1 MQEWVKDKTLSGLY
15 KRIRDTG
22 DVWVV
27 KARQKGGNPISCT
40 IGKTSL
46 FTAQQARQKAKVI
59 LALLAEGVN
68 PNQLH
73 QQKKQVEKAR
83 ALTLGKAIEQYSKI
97 ASWKS
102 KTRSDAISTLN
113 RRFGDWLQRP
123 LASITKEECQAR
135 FIKIKEDVRV
145 LKVRRDAKRKK
156 QGLRIKEY
164 VNEVGL
170 GEAQR
175 AFRYLG
181 AIFSSY
187 SQDDAGDEK
196 LLPKGNPCLILKA
209 KKLRKVLVAK
219 ERFLDS
225 SERNA
230 LCEVLTD
237 SMHGQY
243 QGSLKDDDVDLVWLL
258 IHTGLRL
265 DEALSMR
272 WSDVNFK
279 KEIFTA
285 LNTKN
290 GSNHSLP
297 MTNAIKAM
305 LSRRAELSPIGIYV
319 FPSPLD
325 ASKPSTASRTFQRLS
340 ESIGFEFTAHDL
352 RRTVATVANELGY
365 DINAIGAVLNHA
377 KKGVTAGYVQNT
389 HLRLKRILDDIQN
402 GLFEEPYDLVLD
414 K

>member
-1 MQEWVKDKTLSGLY
+1 MQEWVKDKVLSGLY
-15 KRIRDTG
+15 KRIRDNG

-27 KARQKGGNPISCT
+27 KARKKGGNPISCT

-46 FTAQQARQKAKVI
+46 FTAQQARQKAKSI
-59 LALLAEGVN
+59 LAMLAEGVN

-83 ALTLGKAIEQYSKI
+83 ALTLGNAIVQYSKI
-97 ASWKS
+97 ASWKA
-102 KTRSDAISTLN
+102 KTRQDALATLK
-113 RRFGDWLQRP
+113 RRFGDWYPRP

-135 FIKIKEDVRV
+135 FIKIKDDVRS
-145 LKVRRDAKRKK
+145 LKTKRDAVRSK
-156 QGLRIKEY
+156 QGLRIKQY
-164 VNEVGL
+164 ANEIGL

-187 SQDDAGDEK
+187 VQDDAGDEK

-209 KKLRKVLVAK
+209 KKLRRALIPK

-230 LCEVLTD
+230 LYEALVV
-237 SMHGQY
+237 SMHEQY
-243 QGSLKDDDVDLVWLL
+243 EGKLKTDDTDLAWLL

-265 DEALSMR
+265 DEALTMK
-272 WSDVNFK
+272 WADVNFK
-279 KEIFTA
+279 KEIYTA
-285 LNTKN
+285 HNTKN

-305 LSRRAELSPIGIYV
+305 FLRRFNDGNKSIYV

-325 ASKPSTASRTFQRLS
+325 TTKPATASRVFQRLS

-377 KKGVTAGYVQNT
+377 KKGVTAGYIQNT
-389 HLRLKRILDDIQN
+389 HSRLKGILEDIQN
-402 GLFEEPYDLVLD
+402 GLFEEPYDLTVNT
-414 K
+414 